1 MTRSRALAL
10 AAALLAATLLAAGCR
25 ARRAPA
31 PAPPPRPVRAF
42 TPPPPLVPAL
52 VVLHEPE
59 IAETQSP
66 VSVLPPPAASTRFPP
81 PPPVRRRPA
90 APAAKPA
97 AEPEEPAPP
106 EPQAAPAIRLGEVL
120 PASLARQLEQRLA
133 EHTASA
139 RRVLDS
145 IGSRRL
151 SRDQADLAARIR
163 AFLRQSEQM
172 RARDLSAAAELSR
185 RAALLAQELERSLK

>member
-1 MTRSRALAL
+1 MTRSRALAAAFL
-10 AAALLAATLLAAGCR
+10 ASVLLAAGCR
-25 ARRAPA
+25 ARRAAA

-59 IAETQSP
+59 VAETQLP
-66 VSVLPPPAASTRFPP
+66 VSVLPPPAATTRFPP
-81 PPPVRRRPA
+81 PPPVRRRRG

-97 AEPEEPAPP
+97 PEPEEPTPP
-106 EPQAAPAIRLGEVL
+106 EPQAAPAIHLGEVL
-120 PASLARQLEQRLA
+120 PAALARQLEQRLA

-151 SRDQADLAARIR
+151 SRSQADLAARIR
-163 AFLRQSEQM
+163 AFLRQSERM
-172 RARDLSAAAELSR
+172 RARDLAAAAELSR
-185 RAALLAQELERSLK
+185 RAALLAQELERSLR